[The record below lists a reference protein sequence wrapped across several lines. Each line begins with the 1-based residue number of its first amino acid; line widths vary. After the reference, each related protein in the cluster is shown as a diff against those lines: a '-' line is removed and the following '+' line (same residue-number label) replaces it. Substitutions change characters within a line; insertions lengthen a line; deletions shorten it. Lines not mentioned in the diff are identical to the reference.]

1 MRRKILHAITR
12 TPAPEAVYARAQ
24 SADDLLGVRFTPEEI
39 VFPVRLHREYL
50 PYADVVWAYLY
61 VKESEMSTG
70 EFDGGCI
77 VENRLV
83 LYAADGRSASVKF
96 DRTSYGQ
103 HALDLVARAAPHLA
117 IGFTAENRAKYP
129 FPAPAWQR

>member
-1 MRRKILHAITR
+1 MRRRILHAIHR
-12 TPAPEAVYARAQ
+12 TEAPEAVYERVRA
-24 SADDLLGVRFTPEEI
+24 SDDLLGVRFTPEEI
-39 VFPVRLHREYL
+39 IFPVRLHREYM

-61 VKESEMSTG
+61 VKETEMATG

-83 LYAADGRSASVKF
+83 LYAADGSNVSVRF

-103 HALDLVARAAPHLA
+103 HALELVSRAAPHIA
-117 IGFTAENRAKYP
+117 IGFTPENRKRFP
-129 FPAPAWQR
+129 FAAPKWQR

>member
-12 TPAPEAVYARAQ
+12 IPAPEAVYARART
-24 SADDLLGVRFTPEEI
+24 ADDLLGVRFTPEEI

-50 PYADVVWAYLY
+50 PYADVVWAYLS
-61 VKESEMSTG
+61 VRETEMRTG

-83 LYAADGRSASVKF
+83 LYATDGRSASIRF
-96 DRTSYGQ
+96 DRTAHGQ
-103 HALDLVARAAPHLA
+103 HALDRVAEAAPHIA
-117 IGFTAENRAKYP
+117 IGFTDANRAKFP